1 VLWLCDII
9 VVQVPLPPGVDVE
22 LMTAL
27 VAVKGRSED
36 EQMSCMCE
44 LLKELED
51 QELQRAVEAQHDL
64 DDKPLRQC
72 LLELAVFDD
81 SHPALRIIPASVMSR
96 PHYSAL
102 MQVRFASQ
110 SVGHC
115 ADDRSQRVCADVVVW
130 CAQLLYENTVSMR
143 TEQLL
148 RQRDARRSVWD
159 PLPDRAVA
167 GPAAVA
173 ASAPVDDDADEG
185 HWLDKLD
192 SPRGPGGDDGDG
204 ERKRDAGGGD
214 DSKTRD
220 VDDSDDLYSAT
231 MERTTSWI
239 SLTDPTPAGSTP
251 QTPDAV
257 LRWLVTVA
265 ECTEEEARLLPEVAL
280 DCGVLA
286 RLQVSEFE
294 GYNLPT
300 AVATRVC
307 DFVRNGVWTVADRD
321 RLFPRPVPPSPPSPP
336 PTHVPAVPVDAV
348 AVAVDDSVV
357 VTPPRVDAPPTTT
370 PPLTGRDSTGLMSPL
385 TALHNRCRE
394 HGLGD
399 LDTRKVLM
407 ACRSLKGLRAKTMEE
422 VLAMGL
428 SDDGVLVVLGT
439 SMVDGGGAASM
450 SSSSP
455 VVKPAPERRPSTPTP
470 LVLSP
475 PDSAVSASPVRAGGD
490 AGAYRFFV
498 GVSKLFLL
506 HGVMKL

>member
-1 VLWLCDII
+1 M
-9 VVQVPLPPGVDVE
+9 QVPLPPGVDVE

-102 MQVRFASQ
+102 MQVRLASR
-110 SVGHC
+110 SVWHC
-115 ADDRSQRVCADVVVW
+115 GDDRSQCVCVDVVVW
-130 CAQLLYENTVSMR
+130 CVQLLYENTVFMR

-173 ASAPVDDDADEG
+173 ASAPVDDDADADEG

-204 ERKRDAGGGD
+204 ERKRDGGGGSD
-214 DSKTRD
+214 DSKARD

-239 SLTDPTPAGSTP
+239 SLTDPAPAGSTP

-257 LRWLVTVA
+257 LRWLVAVA

-307 DFVRNGVWTVADRD
+307 DFVTNGVWTVADRD
-321 RLFPRPVPPSPPSPP
+321 RLFPRPVPPPPPSPP
-336 PTHVPAVPVDAV
+336 PTHVPVVPIDAV
-348 AVAVDDSVV
+348 AVAVDGSVV
-357 VTPPRVDAPPTTT
+357 VSSLTPPRVDAPPTTT
-370 PPLTGRDSTGLMSPL
+370 PPLTGRDSTGLMLPL
-385 TALHNRCRE
+385 TALHNTCRE

-407 ACRSLKGLRAKTMEE
+407 ACRSLDGLRSKTMKE

-428 SDDGVLVVLGT
+428 SDDGAFVVLG
-439 SMVDGGGAASM
+439 MVDGGGAAST

-455 VVKPAPERRPSTPTP
+455 VVKPASERRPPTPTP

-475 PDSAVSASPVRAGGD
+475 PASAVSASPVRAGGD

-498 GVSKLFLL
+498 GVSKLFLSR
-506 HGVMKL
+506 GVKRL